1 VISLSTRLPDNKEL
15 LSMRTTILTLL
26 LLAFVAAGCGKKN
39 EKADGAAPAAAQAKN
54 VSSVVSVEP
63 REGRAPNFT
72 WKDASGQTVS
82 FDTFKGSVT
91 LVNFWATW
99 CVPCKKEIP
108 DLIAISN
115 ELAAKNVKI
124 IGISTDRGLSV
135 TEDVAAFVTEKG
147 IPYQILISTD
157 DLESAFGNIRM
168 IPASFIVDADGK
180 IVKELVG
187 LHSKEAFVA
196 AITAAIR

>member
-1 VISLSTRLPDNKEL
+1 
-15 LSMRTTILTLL
+15 MRTTILSVLL
-26 LLAFVAAGCGKKN
+26 LCLIAAGCGKKDDT
-39 EKADGAAPAAAQAKN
+39 ADGAASVATAKN
-54 VSSVVSVEP
+54 VAEVLSVEP
-63 REGRAPNFT
+63 REGRAPNFS
-72 WKDASGQTVS
+72 WKDDSGKTVS
-82 FDTFKGSVT
+82 FDSFKGSVT

-99 CVPCKKEIP
+99 CVPCKQEIP

-115 ELAAKNVKI
+115 ELASKNVKV

-135 TEDVAAFVTEKG
+135 TKDVNAFVTQKG

-196 AITAAIR
+196 AITSAIH